1 MSSQNRGVLIVLG
14 VLVLIVL
21 VGPLLGG
28 GMMGGGMMWG
38 PGGQMAGGGWSWG
51 LLMALGGLSM
61 LAFWGALIVGIVL
74 LIRWASGPSVVHG
87 NRSSESAIEIL
98 KRRYAAGEITGEEYE
113 QMRKRLES

>member
-1 MSSQNRGVLIVLG
+1 MSTGNRGLLIVLG

-21 VGPLLGG
+21 VGPFLGG
-28 GMMGGGMMWG
+28 GMMGTGMRWG
-38 PGGQMAGGGWSWG
+38 PGGQVAGGGWSWG

-74 LIRWASGPSVVHG
+74 LIRWASGPSAG
-87 NRSSESAIEIL
+87 QGSRPSEPAIEIL
-98 KRRYAAGEITGEEYE
+98 KRRYASGEITGEEYE

>member
-1 MSSQNRGVLIVLG
+1 MNTESRGLLIVLG

-28 GMMGGGMMWG
+28 GMMGAGMMWG
-38 PGGQMAGGGWSWG
+38 PGGQVAGGGWSWG

-74 LIRWASGPSVVHG
+74 LIRWATGPG
-87 NRSSESAIEIL
+87 TGERGRTGESATEIL
-98 KRRYAAGEITGEEYE
+98 RRRYAAGEITADEYE

>member
-1 MSSQNRGVLIVLG
+1 MSTENRGLLIVLG

-21 VGPLLGG
+21 VGPFLGG
-28 GMMGGGMMWG
+28 GMMGAGMMWG
-38 PGGQMAGGGWSWG
+38 PGGQVAGGGWSWG